1 MPCRVSSDVHEWSN
15 DSPAVPAW
23 NPVNPHNVAA
33 QSTNF
38 QRDKKST
45 WSFTAGCSWD
55 VVEDAERRR
64 EPSYS
69 ALPGAGKANMEHRPS
84 LTYSLIGRKPET
96 TIAGQFGW
104 GGPLLKRYR
113 EGPKVG
119 SGGTETRRR
128 VQGQKPA

>member
-1 MPCRVSSDVHEWSN
+1 MHEWSN
-15 DSPAVPAW
+15 DGPAVPAW

-69 ALPGAGKANMEHRPS
+69 ALPGVGKANMEHRPS

-119 SGGTETRRR
+119 SSGTETRRR
-128 VQGQKPA
+128 VQGQKLA